1 MRRIAVIGAGQA
13 GLQLALG
20 LRPDGTPGGNGTPGP
35 DGPPEGNGAPG
46 DNGTPGG
53 PADHPPEPYD
63 VTLYAARTP
72 EEVRRGPVS
81 STQVMYGP
89 ALALERA
96 AGLQLWEARAPRIA
110 SLGFAVADPQHS
122 PAGGFG
128 ALLDEPAQSVDL
140 RVKTAGW
147 LELFEARGGRV
158 AYGTVGPADL
168 PGIAA
173 AHDLT
178 VVATGHGPLAEVFA
192 RDARHSP
199 YDRPQRTL
207 AVCYVRGTRMPD
219 GFGGPHVRVTP
230 VGGLGEFFVMHGLT
244 LDGPCEIVLWEAVP
258 GGPLDVW
265 ADRPGPAEVVERTLE
280 LLRGHL
286 PGEYELCRGME
297 PTDAGAALTG
307 ALTPVVRR
315 PVAEVAPGAY
325 VLGLGDAVVLNDPIS
340 GQGSNSAA
348 RGAGHYLKAIT
359 GHGDEP
365 FDRTWM
371 LRTFAGHWEHARHV
385 TAFTNMLLGPPP
397 EHVQRILAAAAR
409 HPDVAHRYANGFA
422 DPAGFREWFTDA
434 DRADAYLAAVGAAG
448 ATVPADG
455 GAAVPADGG

>member
-1 MRRIAVIGAGQA
+1 MRRIAVVGAGQA
-13 GLQLALG
+13 GLHLALG
-20 LRPDGTPGGNGTPGP
+20 LRPDSTGAAGPSGPGELQEP
-35 DGPPEGNGAPG
+35 
-46 DNGTPGG
+46 
-53 PADHPPEPYD
+53 HEPYD
-63 VTLYAARTP
+63 VTVYTARTP
-72 EEVRRGPVS
+72 DEVRAGRVL

-96 AGLQLWEARAPRIA
+96 AGLHLWEAEAPRLTA
-110 SLGFAVADPQHS
+110 LGFSVADPQRS
-122 PAGGFG
+122 PAGGFAG
-128 ALLDEPAQSVDL
+128 PLDQPAQSVDL
-140 RVKTAGW
+140 RVKTADW

-158 AYGTVGPADL
+158 EYGTVGPDDL

-178 VVATGHGPLAEVFA
+178 VVASGHGPLAEVFA

-199 YDRPQRTL
+199 FERPQRRL

-219 GFGGPHVRVTP
+219 GLSEPHLRVTP
-230 VGGLGEFFVMHGLT
+230 VGGSEELAGEFFVLHALT

-258 GGPLDVW
+258 GGPFDVW
-265 ADRPGPAEVVERTLE
+265 ADRPGPGEVVERTLE

-297 PTDAGAALTG
+297 PTDAGASFTG

-315 PVAEVAPGAY
+315 PVAEVAPGAH
-325 VLGLGDAVVLNDPIS
+325 VLGLGDAVVLHDPIG

-348 RGAGHYLKAIT
+348 RGAAHYLRAIT
-359 GHGDEP
+359 AHGGEP

-371 LRTFAGHWEHARHV
+371 LRTFAAYWEHARHV
-385 TAFTNMLLGPPP
+385 SAFCNMLLGPPP
-397 EHVQRILAAAAR
+397 EHVRRILSAAAR
-409 HPDVAHRYANGFA
+409 HPAVAHRYANGFG
-422 DPAGFREWFTDA
+422 DPAGFADWFMDA

-448 ATVPADG
+448 A
-455 GAAVPADGG
+455 AVPADGG

>member
-1 MRRIAVIGAGQA
+1 MRRIAVVGAGQA
-13 GLQLALG
+13 GLHLALG
-20 LRPDGTPGGNGTPGP
+20 LRPQ
-35 DGPPEGNGAPG
+35 APG
-46 DNGTPGG
+46 SEPHSTRG
-53 PADHPPEPYD
+53 APEPYD

-72 EEVRRGPVS
+72 REVRSGRVL

-96 AGLQLWEARAPRIA
+96 AGLALWEDRAPRIT
-110 SLGFAVADPQHS
+110 SLGFAVADPSHS
-122 PAGGFG
+122 PGGGFT

-158 AYGTVGPADL
+158 EYGTVGPADL

-173 AHDLT
+173 AQDLT
-178 VVATGHGPLAEVFA
+178 VVATGSGPLAEVFA

-199 YDRPQRTL
+199 YDRPRRTL
-207 AVCYVRGTRMPD
+207 AACYVRGTRMPD
-219 GFGGPHVRVTP
+219 GLGGPHVRVTP
-230 VGGLGEFFVMHGLT
+230 VAVDGTAAGEFFVLHALT

-265 ADRPGPAEVVERTLE
+265 ADRPGPDEVVKRTLE
-280 LLRGHL
+280 LLRDRL
-286 PGEYELCRGME
+286 PGEYALCRGME

-315 PVAEVAPGAY
+315 PVAEVAPGTY
-325 VLGLGDAVVLNDPIS
+325 VLGLGDAVVLNDPVS

-348 RGAGHYLKAIT
+348 RAAAHYLRAIT
-359 GHGDEP
+359 GHGGEP

-371 LRTFAGHWEHARHV
+371 LRTFAAHWEHARHV
-385 TAFTNMLLGPPP
+385 TAFTNLLLGPAP
-397 EHVQRILAAAAR
+397 EHVRRILSAAAR
-409 HPDVAHRYANGFA
+409 HPEVAHRYVNGFA
-422 DPAGFREWFTDA
+422 DPAGLAEWFMDA
-434 DRADAYLAAVGAAG
+434 DRADAYLAAA
-448 ATVPADG
+448 